1 MWSLTT
7 EATTH
12 PAKLAGERPKP
23 RYPHDFWLESLGLPI
38 HTGYYIEDLSRLELG
53 HWAARGCDA
62 AFIQLEG
69 QQGIT
74 ETRVSEVPPRAV
86 LPPVRLAFDEVVYVI
101 QGRGATTV
109 GNPGGPR
116 KSFEWQANS
125 MFLLPRHQFHQ
136 FSNTHGSQPARLL
149 HYNYFPLMMC
159 ASPDPVPFM
168 STAFDAAG
176 PGSTDEIDL
185 EALYAEPS
193 LRPADEN
200 GVFWARRAQAWVG
213 SFFPDMSAWDKLT
226 VAQNRGA
233 GGRSVIVEF
242 PNSEIW
248 CHMSMFPSRTYK
260 KAHRHGPGRAI
271 VIPAG
276 EGYSEMWE
284 EGQPKIRAPWKPGSL
299 ITPPNKW
306 FHQHFNVGQS
316 PARYLA
322 FHPPLLFDGH
332 AERIEDRQRDQIE
345 YVHEDRAVREHFE
358 SELAKRGLTSLVP
371 DEAYTEQQYEWAPVS
386 ASGRS

>member
-1 MWSLTT
+1 MTT
-7 EATTH
+7 AESSAPT
-12 PAKLAGERPKP
+12 LAVARPTP
-23 RYPHDFWLESLGLPI
+23 RFPHDFWMESLGLPI
-38 HTGYYIEDLSRLELG
+38 HTGYYIEDLGAVALG
-53 HWAARGCDA
+53 HWAARGSDA
-62 AFIQLEG
+62 AFVQLEG

-74 ETRVSEVPPRAV
+74 ETRVTEIPPRGV
-86 LPPVRLAFDEVVYVI
+86 LPPLRLAFDEVVYVI
-101 QGRGATTV
+101 RGRGATTV
-109 GNPGGPR
+109 GAPGGRR

-136 FSNTHGSQPARLL
+136 FSNTSGSQPARLL
-149 HYNYFPLMMC
+149 HYNYFPLMLC
-159 ASPDPVPFM
+159 ASPDASALM
-168 STAFDAAG
+168 T
-176 PGSTDEIDL
+176 TDTSADLEPSEIDL

-200 GVFWARRAQAWVG
+200 GVFWAKRAQAWVG

-226 VAQNRGA
+226 VSRSRGA

-276 EGYSEMWE
+276 EGYSEMWP
-284 EGQPKIRAPWKPGSL
+284 EGSEKIVAPWRTGSL
-299 ITPPNKW
+299 ITPPDRW
-306 FHQHFNVGQS
+306 FHQHFNVGPS

-332 AERIEDRQRDQIE
+332 ADRVEDRQRDQIE
-345 YVHEDRAVREHFE
+345 YVNEDPRVRQHFE
-358 SELAKRGLTSLVP
+358 DELDKRGLTSLVP
-371 DEAYTEQQYEWAPVS
+371 DEAYSRAQYEWTPVP
-386 ASGRS
+386 AGPTG